1 MNSTLIDT
9 QALGFPKPRVIAGRT
24 SIADMF
30 RPSNRCG
37 IYILYFSNG
46 EYYVGQSKD
55 VTRRFVQHLRIHH
68 DMEKLAFKRVAQKNL
83 VAEEKNIAKVLQR
96 QGHTLRNIL
105 LTSIPK
111 GESDFDLIMP
121 VEEQDRWVAGH
132 DYVGPLSV
140 RTVEPELR
148 RKYQGKFLQLTQ
160 MPYAERAISGL
171 RHYVEVGIPAALL
184 SEVSFWSCSCLP
196 NHPNKQIAI
205 YSRINL
211 FWQEVFTAGSEGNQL
226 WFSIHLALSVLEQ
239 EFGPSLFE
247 LTCDHPFVTVENH
260 AYAPG
265 GPDQTSLVAYGSSAL
280 QRLLEDGRI
289 IRAIRLFNLRL
300 MKKGPCAFSRY
311 HCMDLADRLLA
322 TI

>member
-1 MNSTLIDT
+1 MLDT
-9 QALGFPKPRVIAGRT
+9 QALGFPKPRLIAGRT
-24 SIADMF
+24 SIADIF

-68 DMEKLAFKRVAQKNL
+68 DIEKLAFKRVARKSL
-83 VAEEKNIAKVLQR
+83 DAEEAAIAAVLEG
-96 QGHTLRNIL
+96 QGHKLRNIL

-121 VEEQDRWVAGH
+121 LDDQDRWVAGH
-132 DYVGPLSV
+132 DYVGPQGA
-140 RTVEPELR
+140 RIIEPELR

-160 MPYAERAISGL
+160 MPYAERAITGL
-171 RHYVEVGIPAALL
+171 RQYVGVGIPAALQ

-196 NHPNKQIAI
+196 NHPNRHIAI

-211 FWQEVFTAGSEGNQL
+211 FWQEVFTAGLEGNQL

-247 LTCDHPFVTVENH
+247 LTCDHPSVSVDHH

-265 GPDQTSLVAYGSSAL
+265 GPDQTRLVAFGSSAL
-280 QRLLEDGRI
+280 QRLLEDERI

-322 TI
+322 TT